1 MIYEPI
7 GVEEVNMGNKNKPI
21 VAIAKY
27 SDINVMVDQI
37 FELLGGVEN
46 IIKKNSTV
54 VLKPNAGHL
63 GKPGTSV
70 NTSASLVGA
79 VVKAVKAAGAK
90 KVIVAEAA
98 AIGCDTMTCLEDSG
112 IADAAR
118 KNGVDEIR
126 DIKSDK
132 DLIKIPIRDARSAI
146 TSVKLPRFLIEADH
160 IINMPIFKSHA
171 SMVFTCALKNIK
183 GVVQDKVH
191 YDMHKTNL
199 AMAMMD
205 IWSVVRADLNI
216 ADLIWP
222 AEGFGPHS
230 PVPLDFGCVLAS
242 KDPVA
247 LDTVA
252 CKSVGLDMNKVSYF
266 KNARERQLGCSDI
279 DQIIIKGKT
288 IEEVYQ
294 KMWLPYLDGFETW
307 PEYEFHTENSCSSC
321 QSLVAF
327 TMEKLKALGEY
338 DKNTDVVIC
347 LGAKKEVPDV
357 PKKNLILCGNCL
369 TKHRDKGVAVHGCPP
384 AEPHVAWAIIDREDQ
399 TEIGP
404 GFRERMHK
412 EEVPW
417 NKFIDEIVEK
427 KNKERGKA

>member
-1 MIYEPI
+1 M
-7 GVEEVNMGNKNKPI
+7 NNKPI
-21 VAIAKY
+21 VAIAK
-27 SDINVMVDQI
+27 DKDVDVMVAQI
-37 FELLGGVEN
+37 FDLLGGIEN
-46 IIKKNSTV
+46 VIKKNSTV

-70 NTSASLVGA
+70 NTSAALVGA
-79 VVKAVKAAGAK
+79 VVKACKAAGAK

-98 AIGCDTMTCLEDSG
+98 AIGCDTMACLEDSG

-118 KNGVDEIR
+118 ANGVDEII

-132 DLIKIPIRDARSAI
+132 DLITVPIRDARSAI

-205 IWSVVRADLNI
+205 IWSVVRADLSI

-230 PVPLDFGCVLAS
+230 PVPMDFGCVVAS

-247 LDTVA
+247 LDAVA
-252 CKSVGLDMNKVSYF
+252 CHCVGLDMNQVSYF
-266 KNARERQLGCSDI
+266 ENALERQLGCSDI
-279 DQIIIKGKT
+279 NNIEVRGKS
-288 IEEVYQ
+288 IDEVYQ
-294 KMWLPYLDGFETW
+294 KMWLPYLEGFETW

-338 DKNTDVVIC
+338 DKNQDAVIV

-357 PKKNLILCGNCL
+357 PKERLILCGNCL
-369 TKHRDKGVAVHGCPP
+369 TKHRDKGVAIYGCPP
-384 AEPHVAWAIIDREDQ
+384 AEPHVGWAIMDREDQ

-404 GFRERMHK
+404 GFRERMHS
-412 EEVPW
+412 EEEPW
-417 NKFIDEIVEK
+417 NKFIDDIVAK